1 MPVARS
7 AVRVAVIGVGSMG
20 RNHARILHQMDS
32 AELTAVVDPSEEA
45 RELVTARSDA
55 AGFAT
60 VGEALAHGI
69 DAAIIAT
76 PTVLH
81 HAIACELIEAGVH
94 VLIEKP
100 ITATL
105 ADAQDLMRRA
115 ERGGVVLTVGHV
127 ERFNPAIQTLH
138 DTIAGENIISIAISR
153 VGPFPPRINDV
164 GIVTDLGVHDIDL
177 IRWLS
182 GSEIVEHQSL
192 LTRSRGQHEDIAFL
206 QFRLANGALAHIN
219 TNWLTPFKERRISVS
234 TETRFI
240 VCDMLL
246 RTVNEYSGFAAEQSS
261 NRLSHGSFISRSLSV
276 PFVEPLRAE
285 LDAFVAAIRG
295 KAPVMVSGHDA
306 TRTLEIALEC
316 LRERPGP
323 DQRQAPPAEERAPRV
338 VHG

>member
-1 MPVARS
+1 MAAQRENLK
-7 AVRVAVIGVGSMG
+7 VAVIGVGSMG
-20 RNHARILHQMDS
+20 RNHARILHQMDG
-32 AELTAVVDPSEEA
+32 ADLTAIVDPSSESRA
-45 RELVTARSDA
+45 VITSQSDA
-55 AGFAT
+55 AGFET
-60 VGEALAHGI
+60 VDEAIAHGV

-76 PTVLH
+76 PTVQH
-81 HAIACELIEAGVH
+81 HAVACRLIEAGIH
-94 VLIEKP
+94 LLIEKP

-105 ADAQDLMRRA
+105 ADAKDLISRA
-115 ERGGVVLTVGHV
+115 ERRGVVLTVGHV

-192 LTRSRGQHEDIAFL
+192 LTRARGQHEDIAFL

-234 TETRFI
+234 TQTRFI

-246 RTVNEYSGFAAEQSS
+246 RTVNEYSGFTAEQAT

-295 KAPVMVSGHDA
+295 KGPVVVTGHDGL
-306 TRTLEIALEC
+306 RSLEVALDC
-316 LRERPGP
+316 L
-323 DQRQAPPAEERAPRV
+323 AEPEAAAFTSIPKRSA
-338 VHG
+338 G